1 MKVFSLLSMAAM
13 TLCFT
18 ASGFCDEKNPQ
29 EVDARISQGEKPMI
43 EATISHS
50 MNGNSGSSYRN
61 NNSSSY
67 SNTSGMSGSSNKM
80 HDSKTVC
87 NSVHGCTSGF
97 AIQAEFLWWRAQI
110 DNLGYA
116 INYGVDIASLPSVVS
131 GHLKEPDFEFDPGVR
146 VSVGYDFGRDNW
158 DVFLRW
164 TYQNTSV
171 TNSTGSTGI
180 SDGIDPIKIDD
191 QFFTFFRSADVGKAK
206 WQNKLNVLDFE
217 MGYDYFLSR
226 QCSLRP
232 FMGLK
237 AAWID
242 MHYQIDYTNVVLNGL
257 NERINTKSDY
267 WGVGPQVGMSGN
279 LHIGWGFSIYGL
291 TSAAL
296 VYGTYDSRFSETD
309 TFGGQDVVKHDNF
322 TRQRAIAQIAI
333 GVEWAW
339 CFSGSY
345 LLAFNLGWEGQY
357 WWNQYEMLYGNK
369 GTFRGDLTY
378 TGLDAGIRFDF

>member
-1 MKVFSLLSMAAM
+1 MMKVFSLLSAAAM
-13 TLCFT
+13 TLCLT
-18 ASGFCDEKNPQ
+18 ASGFCDEENPQ

-67 SNTSGMSGSSNKM
+67 SGMSGSSSQM
-80 HDSKTVC
+80 DDGKTVC
-87 NSVHGCTSGF
+87 DSVHGCTSGF
-97 AIQAEFLWWRAQI
+97 AIQAEFIWWRAQI
-110 DNLGYA
+110 DNLSYA
-116 INYGVDIASLPSVVS
+116 INYGVDITSSPSVLT
-131 GHLKEPDFEFDPGVR
+131 GHLKDPDFEFDPGVR

-171 TNSTGSTGI
+171 TNSTGSMAI
-180 SDGIDPIKIDD
+180 PDGIDPVKVNDPLLALI
-191 QFFTFFRSADVGKAK
+191 RSADTGKAK

-232 FMGLK
+232 FMGIK

-242 MHYQIDYTNVVLNGL
+242 MHYQLDYNNFILNDS
-257 NERINTKSDY
+257 NFRISTKSDY
-267 WGVGPQVGMSGN
+267 WGVGPQVGMEGN

-296 VYGTYDSRFSETD
+296 VYGTYDSRFREAD
-309 TFGGQDVVKHDNF
+309 TGGDSMTIKHDNF

-339 CFSGSY
+339 CFSGDY
-345 LLAFNLGWEGQY
+345 LLAFNLGWESQY
-357 WWNQYEMLYGNK
+357 WWNQYEMIYADDT
-369 GTFRGDLTY
+369 TFRGDLTY